1 MNKSPKV
8 INIISNLIFPMGKR
22 DREILRERSAT
33 CKTCGLTARNQYEL
47 DDHISHAHGGTRAAD
62 SSSKKV
68 PSAAED

>member
-1 MNKSPKV
+1 
-8 INIISNLIFPMGKR
+8 MGKR